1 MSWIHAA
8 RTRLRL
14 LFARRAAE
22 ARMNDERIGRNYAEA
37 LLTLARKDGEQ
48 EEWGALMDA
57 ISVGMRENQTLRTF
71 LESPKLS
78 AARKIQILEKAMG
91 RGVPKLFM
99 RFLETVIMKRRQML
113 IPEIASEY
121 RQLIDDSEDRVHVNV
136 TVARELAGP
145 EKDALARQLG
155 RLFGKRVVPHMSLN
169 PAILGGVIVKVG
181 DTVMDG
187 SVRRRLAS
195 LKQRMLATAAR

>member
-1 MSWIHAA
+1 
-8 RTRLRL
+8 
-14 LFARRAAE
+14 
-22 ARMNDERIGRNYAEA
+22 MNEERIGRNYAEV
-37 LLTLARKDGEQ
+37 LLTLARKNGEQ
-48 EEWGALMDA
+48 EEWGALIDA
-57 ISVGMRENQTLRTF
+57 ISVGMREDHTLRTF

-78 AARKIQILEKAMG
+78 ASRKIELLKKALG
-91 RGVPKLFM
+91 KKVPPLFL

-121 RQLIDDSEDRVHVNV
+121 RSLIDESEDRVHVNV
-136 TVARELAGP
+136 TVAREPAEP
-145 EKDALARQLG
+145 EKDALVKQLS
-155 RLFGKRVVPHMSLN
+155 RLFGKRVVPHISLN

-195 LKQRMLATAAR
+195 LRQRMLATVSR

>member
-1 MSWIHAA
+1 
-8 RTRLRL
+8 
-14 LFARRAAE
+14 
-22 ARMNDERIGRNYAEA
+22 MNDERIGRNYAEA
-37 LLTLARKDGEQ
+37 LLTLARKSEEQ
-48 EEWGALMDA
+48 EEWGALIEA
-57 ISVGMRENQTLRTF
+57 ISVGMREDPTLRTF

-78 AARKIQILEKAMG
+78 AARKIQIVEKALG
-91 RGVPKLFM
+91 GGAPKLFM
-99 RFLETVIMKRRQML
+99 RFLEMVIMKRRQML

-121 RQLIDDSEDRVHVNV
+121 RKLIDESEDRVHVNV

-155 RLFGKRVVPHMSLN
+155 RLFGKRVVPHISLN
-169 PAILGGVIVKVG
+169 PGILGGVIVKVG

-195 LKQRMLATAAR
+195 LRQRMLATATR